1 MNDQFWIDTGA
12 GPPLVFLHG
21 GFLDHRMWEDQI
33 PVFAEHYR
41 VIAPDA
47 RGHGRSGNATGPFR
61 HTDDLAALLRRL
73 DTGPAILVGLSMGG
87 GIAIDTALE
96 HPGLVAAVIVSGVG
110 TSEPYFEE
118 PWAQEAFA
126 AMGAAMAAG
135 DPEGAIEAHLRFAA
149 EFGPADLLF
158 NNAGV
163 MLSGPTSE
171 LRTDDWQRMIDLNV
185 TGLMN
190 VVGAFVPQLE
200 RAAAERGV
208 ADLVNTSSVAA
219 TGVFPSFAV
228 YCGTK
233 AYVSHLSDNLRADL
247 GPKGV
252 RVAVV
257 EPGFVR
263 TELQGH
269 VDDAPSR
276 EWLEAT
282 FATMEV
288 LEAADVAETVAFLVS
303 RPPRV
308 NFRRLTVM
316 PTAQA

>member
-1 MNDQFWIDTGA
+1 MMSTDTARPLEGRIAVVTGA
-12 GPPLVFLHG
+12 SSGIG
-21 GFLDHRMWEDQI
+21 EAT
-33 PVFAEHYR
+33 AELL
-41 VIAPDA
+41 AA
-47 RGHGRSGNATGPFR
+47 RGAAVAVLARRAERLEALVERIGENGGNALALAVDV
-61 HTDDLAALLRRL
+61 TDAAAVR
-73 DTGPAILVGLSMGG
+73 
-87 GIAIDTALE
+87 
-96 HPGLVAAVIVSGVG
+96 VAAERVAS
-110 TSEPYFEE
+110 
-118 PWAQEAFA
+118 
-126 AMGAAMAAG
+126 
-135 DPEGAIEAHLRFAA
+135 

-163 MLSGPTSE
+163 MLGAPTTE

-190 VVGAFVPQLE
+190 VIGAFTPQLE

-219 TGVFPSFAV
+219 TEVFPSFAV

-247 GPKGV
+247 GPAGV
-252 RVAVV
+252 RVAVI

-276 EWLEAT
+276 EWLDEA
-282 FATMEV
+282 FATMDV
-288 LEAADVAETVAFLVS
+288 LEASDVAETVVFLAS
-303 RPPRV
+303 RPPRM

>member
-1 MNDQFWIDTGA
+1 MSTDISRPLEGRIAVVTGA
-12 GPPLVFLHG
+12 SSGIG
-21 GFLDHRMWEDQI
+21 EAA
-33 PVFAEHYR
+33 AELL
-41 VIAPDA
+41 AA
-47 RGHGRSGNATGPFR
+47 RGASVAVLARRAER
-61 HTDDLAALLRRL
+61 LEDLVERI
-73 DTGPAILVGLSMGG
+73 GEGG
-87 GIAIDTALE
+87 GSALALAVDVTDATA
-96 HPGLVAAVIVSGVG
+96 VQAAAERV
-110 TSEPYFEE
+110 
-118 PWAQEAFA
+118 
-126 AMGAAMAAG
+126 
-135 DPEGAIEAHLRFAA
+135 AA